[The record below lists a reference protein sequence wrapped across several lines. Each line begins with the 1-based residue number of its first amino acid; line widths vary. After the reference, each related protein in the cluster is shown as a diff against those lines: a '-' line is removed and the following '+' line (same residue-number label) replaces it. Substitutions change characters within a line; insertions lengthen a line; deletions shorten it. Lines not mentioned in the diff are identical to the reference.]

1 LSATGRRKRGPFGQ
15 QKTNGLHPT
24 VTAFLNKQAGFAM
37 FHFPFAIFHVWQH
50 RKFFFDL
57 IALSA

>member
-1 LSATGRRKRGPFGQ
+1 LSATGRRKRGSFGQ
-15 QKTNGLHPT
+15 QKTNGLQPT
-24 VTAFLNKQAGFAM
+24 VTAFLNKQGWIW
-37 FHFPFAIFHVWQH
+37 HVPFAIFHVWQH